1 MGLIL
6 FYGLALLLAS
16 SFYWRNIV
24 VNETSLSFNTIKNTL
39 QFRATDF

>member
-6 FYGLALLLAS
+6 FYWLD
-16 SFYWRNIV
+16 V
-24 VNETSLSFNTIKNTL
+24 VVYETSLSFNTIKNTL